1 MSTGFFYAQNRY
13 ANNPIIQYLCKAV
26 QILKEG
32 VTNIGSLMLRIIYYT
47 NEEKNKGYN
56 KFPLHVCYIGY
67 SSPITWQLVSRII
80 EWKSA

>member
-13 ANNPIIQYLCKAV
+13 ANKPIIQYLCKA
-26 QILKEG
+26 

-56 KFPLHVCYIGY
+56 KFPLHVCYIGH
-67 SSPITWQLVSRII
+67 SSPITWQLASRII